1 MENKEIVFTTEID
14 QLIENMDLTQE
25 PPIKEPERQYWFMK
39 KARQLVQE
47 KEQELGR
54 PLTACTVTFG
64 CQMNA
69 RDSEKLAGVLERIGY
84 VETEDENADFVIY

>member
-39 KARQLVQE
+39 KARQLVR
-47 KEQELGR
+47 KR
-54 PLTACTVTFG
+54 NRNWDVH
-64 CQMNA
+64 
-69 RDSEKLAGVLERIGY
+69 
-84 VETEDENADFVIY
+84 

>member
-25 PPIKEPERQYWFMK
+25 PPIKEPERQSWFIK

-47 KEQELGR
+47 KDQELGR
-54 PLTACTVTFG
+54 P
-64 CQMNA
+64 
-69 RDSEKLAGVLERIGY
+69 
-84 VETEDENADFVIY
+84 